1 MINNK
6 KLVIAVIGVV
16 LCIVIVVLALV
27 LNRKGFIPKEEKII
41 KKAVSVLSMERKE
54 PHVLKKPVSK
64 PYKVS
69 EKPIITPRVLKGEKV
84 RSKTKQNYYKR
95 LTNDVRN
102 FFDYLDQRDY
112 IKTYRLKNG
121 TQRHFLLLLAK
132 LSANPPVVSGETR
145 DIYTLTHNMAHFY
158 RVIDKKNISIV
169 KDVLSHE
176 REIIEP
182 TMEMLYEWITEEIKR
197 KNKEVKTSTGD
208 LYEYACFFLN
218 TMSGKAYLARR
229 DSKTRILM
237 IYYSLLILDKANREN
252 LNHNG
257 IDILPPLNMLVDDIT
272 SQMGLDYKEKYL
284 QRLYYIK
291 KRVVSHREKRRIKE

>member
-41 KKAVSVLSMERKE
+41 KKAVSVFSMERKE

-69 EKPIITPRVLKGEKV
+69 EKPIITPRVLRGEKV
-84 RSKTKQNYYKR
+84 RSKTKQNYYER

-112 IKTYRLKNG
+112 IKAYRLKNG

-229 DSKTRILM
+229 DSKIRILM

-272 SQMGLDYKEKYL
+272 NQMGLDYKEKYL

-291 KRVVSHREKRRIKE
+291 KRVVSHREKRQIKE

>member
-84 RSKTKQNYYKR
+84 RSKTKQNYYER